1 MVLPHKY
8 NVLLPPRFSSASGP
22 GGHRLSETEMSG
34 GSYFVSDSGRVT
46 GHDDSYSNIFAQQRA
61 AIDEALAFARK
72 KNNILVQLDFGS
84 VDLVLPSK
92 VQSAVVIVSFST

>member
-1 MVLPHKY
+1 M
-8 NVLLPPRFSSASGP
+8 SA
-22 GGHRLSETEMSG
+22 

-72 KNNILVQLDFGS
+72 RNNILVQLDFGS

-92 VQSAVVIVSFST
+92 VRFFSSKGLFFDSLLDSAAVLALAVF